1 MKIIR
6 FWEIEKKGFENM
18 AILIV
23 SEKPAVAK
31 ALLPVVGA
39 NNRKNG
45 YFEGGVTLCHGVSDI
60 WYT

>member
-1 MKIIR
+1 MSKLVI
-6 FWEIEKKGFENM
+6 
-18 AILIV
+18 A
-23 SEKPAVAK
+23 EKPAVAK

-39 NNRKNG
+39 DNRKNG